1 MEHGKRFIV
10 AVFLGLTAV
19 TASAASGSTTKATT
33 KGTNR
38 VLLKSVQYFQSLQ
51 DQREIRY
58 VIL

>member
-1 MEHGKRFIV
+1 MENGKRFLV

-19 TASAASGSTTKATT
+19 TAAAASGSTTKATT

-51 DQREIRY
+51 DQREIR
-58 VIL
+58 